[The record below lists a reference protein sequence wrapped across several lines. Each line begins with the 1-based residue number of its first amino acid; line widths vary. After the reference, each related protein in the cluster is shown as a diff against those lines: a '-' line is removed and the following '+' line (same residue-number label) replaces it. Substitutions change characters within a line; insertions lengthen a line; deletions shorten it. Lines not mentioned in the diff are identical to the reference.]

1 MKKTTTGGQ
10 KKNKE
15 NKGYNRKNT
24 NLGKECMQ
32 PQGESRGVEMLME
45 VDQAEVGVKR
55 RLQSLLHELGNW
67 VDNGKNAR
75 MDGKVR
81 EFSKLLTHHL

>member
-1 MKKTTTGGQ
+1 M
-10 KKNKE
+10 E
-15 NKGYNRKNT
+15 R
-24 NLGKECMQ
+24 LGSK
-32 PQGESRGVEMLME
+32 
-45 VDQAEVGVKR
+45 EVGVKR

-75 MDGKVR
+75 MDGEVR